1 MQIQG
6 ETPHQQLEDFRRAM
20 DAIGE
25 THVRGI
31 AFALNGIAMQ
41 SHKELMRVL
50 NRVIDKPGAFTKKGL
65 IYRTTPLDT
74 KLEKDLES
82 AVLWL
87 DQQSAYIKYLMG
99 QGDNVRLPGDIGPA
113 DSHIFVPIWGNLK
126 RLEGVKPVG
135 GEGLPR
141 STLKGFARRAGT
153 TLGGARAKVKISA
166 AAAQKQSQV
175 FIGEPVI
182 KGEKQGLGFWSRQ
195 KRLTPSAI
203 GPRMPDRAPEML
215 VAIVDKATY
224 KPILQEPWDEVVNR
238 IWATLPDRLEKE
250 LENKLDHIEKKRNSA
265 PSDPYASL
273 PDDLKPQ
280 PGDFLWEGPT

>member
-1 MQIQG
+1 MQIQAD
-6 ETPHQQLEDFRRAM
+6 TPHGQLEDFPRAM

-25 THVRGI
+25 SHVRGI

-41 SHKELMRVL
+41 SHKELKRML
-50 NRVIDKPGAFTKKGL
+50 ERVIDKPGSFTKKGL

-74 KLEKDLES
+74 KLEKDLET

-99 QGDNVRLPGDIGPA
+99 DGENVRLPGDIGPA
-113 DSHIFVPIWGNLK
+113 DAHIFVPIWSTLS
-126 RLEGVKPVG
+126 RLEGVKPIG
-135 GEGLPR
+135 GQGLPR

-153 TLGGARAKVKISA
+153 TLGGARAQQKISN

-182 KGEKQGLGFWSRQ
+182 HGEKQGLGFWSRQ
-195 KRLTPSAI
+195 KRLPASTV

-215 VAIVDKATY
+215 VPIVDKATY
-224 KPILQEPWDEVVNR
+224 QPILQEPWDEVVNR

-250 LENKLDHIEKKRNSA
+250 LENKLDQLEKKRNSA
-265 PSDPYASL
+265 PNDPYASL

-280 PGDFLWEGPT
+280 PGDFLGSGPT